1 MAATIRLQHKEKPM
15 KSVLIAGAVALM
27 FCGTALAAGTHAGG
41 HHGEM
46 PVGQPGKKKDVT
58 RTIKVTMKET
68 PDGKMLFEPAE
79 ITVATGETIRFFV
92 SNIGETDHEFVLD
105 DTVGMAKHKELM
117 AKFPEMEHDD
127 PNAVRLEPG
136 KKGEVI
142 WKFSNAGSFEFG
154 CLIPG
159 HMEAGMHGPITVK

>member
-1 MAATIRLQHKEKPM
+1 MKTI
-15 KSVLIAGAVALM
+15 LIAGAVALL
-27 FCGTALAAGTHAGG
+27 FAGPALAAGTHAGG

-46 PVGQPGKKKDVT
+46 PVGEPGKKKDVK
-58 RTIKVTMKET
+58 RTIKVVMKET
-68 PDGKMLFEPAE
+68 ADGKMLFEPAQ
-79 ITVATGETIRFFV
+79 ITVAKGETIRFAV
-92 SNIGETDHEFVLD
+92 SNAGEADHEFVLD
-105 DTVGMAKHKELM
+105 DVEGMAKHKELM

-127 PNAVRLEPG
+127 PNAVRLAPG

-142 WKFSNAGSFEFG
+142 WKFSNAGSFQFG